1 MLTSNKIKALE
12 NEIKALKAVQPLNG
26 GALTKHSTTATW
38 EGAIDKNSPISQY
51 SMLAAFEIT
60 FYRNDGIV
68 KTPFVQFAYNLSP
81 DMNSYSHSRSSGAI
95 IGAANDTITYKIVLY
110 YNWWPFPDSQTT
122 GNLKLTVNAYST
134 VEGYVEIKRVYS

>member
-26 GALTKHSTTATW
+26 GALTKHSATATW
-38 EGAIDKNSPISQY
+38 EGTIDKNSPISPY
-51 SMLAAFEIT
+51 SMLAAFEVT
-60 FYRNDGIV
+60 FYREDGV
-68 KTPFVQFAYNLSP
+68 TKTPFVQFAYTLSP

-95 IGAANDTITYKIVLY
+95 ISASNDTVTYKIVLY
-110 YNWWPFPDSQTT
+110 YSWWPFPGSQTT
-122 GNLKLTVNAYST
+122 GDLKLTVNAYST